1 MYDIKKE
8 SKDKSVFRKKILN
21 HGQLYFID
29 IYSDRIVYDHY
40 YPDVTDSIITQS
52 IQIFLFTFNSNGRY
66 EERKNEN
73 NKTEDTGMYI
83 EEDSKLY
90 QCAYGSCFSVNKVRI
105 IDTINNEISNL
116 VAFI

>member
-1 MYDIKKE
+1 MDSYISLIYIQTELYMTIIILMLLICIK
-8 SKDKSVFRKKILN
+8 
-21 HGQLYFID
+21 
-29 IYSDRIVYDHY
+29 
-40 YPDVTDSIITQS
+40 TQS
-52 IQIFLFTFNSNGRY
+52 IQIFLFTLNRNVRY

-90 QCAYGSCFSVNKVRI
+90 QCAYGYCFSVYKVRI